1 MSNLLKKKIELL
13 IKSFVLLIFTASVVN
28 AQEKKEVVSIQ
39 NIYLH
44 TDRDNYTLGESL
56 WYKAYSVS
64 PYNNQLYNKSNVL
77 YVELVSP
84 DAKVIA
90 RHNTRL
96 ENGLGHGDFKLT
108 DSIGVKKAGIYQ
120 IRAYTNWNRNFEG
133 DFVFEKNIKILNIFS
148 SAEPND
154 QVVTRK
160 QKQEKIDIEETKENF
175 NIQFFPEGGS
185 LVEDVINVVA
195 FKALDSN
202 GMPIEVK
209 GEIYD
214 ATDALVTFF
223 QTSHDGMGRF
233 QLKPKNG
240 NSYYAKTSSVEG
252 DGVIKTSL
260 PKARDEGYVL
270 SYKKVK
276 GSDTEVLIVKTNNKT
291 LLSQQ
296 NQDIKV
302 VCKIKGLTY
311 LEISQPISSQ
321 IVKLELPKA
330 KLPSG
335 INQVTLFD
343 ASSRPQSERLI
354 FIDKND
360 ELDIVLSTDK
370 TLYKPNEKVTV
381 SLSSKTKTGAPVL
394 ASYSL
399 SSIDMNGLED
409 KDLGTN
415 ICSYY
420 LLESDIRGKVHHPG
434 FYFDNNNP
442 RRIEKLDL
450 LLLTQG
456 WRNFLWKDTLKL
468 KDGKVSFFSEKGI
481 NLSGRLT
488 QIIGNKGKVDNHI
501 TLTLFNNGGVNMLNT
516 ETDSLGRFKFQD
528 LMFYGTSQMI
538 LSSKNDKGKSK
549 GALYLDEVS
558 KSPLAVNFKSQ
569 PVKRDTLKTNVI
581 KENILRKHV
590 SFGIT
595 PENVLDE
602 IEIVAK
608 KKEEPISMYGTADRT
623 FVFDGESETFSTIY
637 ELIQANIPGVLV
649 DETSIKFLRNVGPA
663 LLIVDGIQWQ
673 PEDVAFIQPA
683 DVAKIETLNGASATI
698 LGSNGG
704 NGAIL
709 IYLKKGT
716 INNEKIVLQTI
727 KQDLE
732 GFYEPRVFYAPKP
745 ESVSSENQNEAI
757 RNTLY
762 WNPYMHPDKTGVA
775 QANYYN
781 SAVETKVKVTI
792 EGITVSGVPVVAR
805 THYIVEK

>member
-1 MSNLLKKKIELL
+1 MSNPLHKKIEFLL
-13 IKSFVLLIFTASVVN
+13 KSFVLLIFTATVVN
-28 AQEKKEVVSIQ
+28 AQDKKEVTSIE
-39 NIYLH
+39 NIYIH

-56 WYKAYSVS
+56 WYKAYSVY
-64 PYNNQLYNKSNVL
+64 PYNNQLYNKSHVL
-77 YVELVSP
+77 YVELISP
-84 DAKVIA
+84 EAEVIA
-90 RHNTRL
+90 RHRTRL

-133 DFVFEKNIKILNIFS
+133 DFVFEKNIKILDVFS
-148 SAEPND
+148 NAGTNA
-154 QVVTRK
+154 QVVARK
-160 QKQEKIDIEETKENF
+160 QKQEKINLEETKERF
-175 NIQFFPEGGS
+175 NVQFFPEGGS

-195 FKALDSN
+195 FKALDN
-202 GMPIEVK
+202 YGLPIEVK
-209 GEIYD
+209 GEVYD
-214 ATDALVTFF
+214 STDALVTFF

-240 NSYYAKTSSVEG
+240 NSYYVKASSVEG
-252 DGVIKTSL
+252 NEAVKMLL
-260 PKARDEGYVL
+260 PKVREDGYVL

-276 GSDTEVLIVKTNNKT
+276 GSDTETLIVKTNSKT

-296 NQDIKV
+296 NQDVKI

-311 LEISQPISSQ
+311 FEISQPISTKV
-321 IVKLELPKA
+321 VKLELPKA
-330 KLPSG
+330 KLPGG
-335 INQVTLFD
+335 INQITLFD
-343 ASSRPQSERLI
+343 ASGRPQSERLI

-360 ELDIVLSTDK
+360 DLDIVLSTDK

-381 SLSSKTKTGAPVL
+381 ALSSKTKTGAPVL

-399 SSIDMNGLED
+399 SSVDMNGLED
-409 KDLGTN
+409 KDLETN

-420 LLESDIRGKVHHPG
+420 LLESDIRGKVYNPG
-434 FYFDNNNP
+434 FYFNNNNA

-456 WRNFLWKDTLKL
+456 WRDFLWKDTPKL
-468 KDGKVSFFSEKGI
+468 KDDKVSFLSEKGI

-488 QIIGNKGKVDNHI
+488 QIIGNKGKEDNHI
-501 TLTLFNNGGVNMLNT
+501 TLTLFNKGGVNMLNA
-516 ETDSLGRFKFQD
+516 ETDSLGRFKFKD

-549 GALYLDEVS
+549 GALYLDEVN
-558 KSPLAVNFKSQ
+558 KSPLAVSFKPQ
-569 PVKRDTLKTNVI
+569 PLKTDTLQTNVI
-581 KENILRKHV
+581 KENVLRKHV
-590 SFGIT
+590 AFGIT

-602 IEIVAK
+602 IEIVGK
-608 KKEEPISMYGTADRT
+608 KKEEPMSMYGTADRT

-649 DETSIKFLRNVGPA
+649 DDTSIKFLRNVGPA

-709 IYLKKGT
+709 IYLKKGAT
-716 INNEKIVLQTI
+716 NSEKIVLQTI

-732 GFYEPRVFYAPKP
+732 GFYEPRVFYAPEP
-745 ESVSSENQNEAI
+745 RSMSVENQKEAI

-762 WNPYMHPDKTGVA
+762 WNPYMHPDKAGVA
-775 QANYYN
+775 QTNYYN
-781 SAVETKVKVTI
+781 SAVETNVKVTI
-792 EGITVSGVPVVAR
+792 EGVTASGVPVVVR
-805 THYIVEK
+805 THYTVEK